1 MEKVEMDKFKLAL
14 RELLRMS
21 DRLQGKARWTRM
33 SIVVADVK
41 DLALDITDA
50 EEQKEALAMTQE
62 YQGLLGSSGYLLNS
76 VAERIMTNV

>member
-1 MEKVEMDKFKLAL
+1 MSVEMDKFKLAL

-41 DLALDITDA
+41 DLALDIIDA

-62 YQGLLGSSGYLLNS
+62 YQGLLASSGYLLNS